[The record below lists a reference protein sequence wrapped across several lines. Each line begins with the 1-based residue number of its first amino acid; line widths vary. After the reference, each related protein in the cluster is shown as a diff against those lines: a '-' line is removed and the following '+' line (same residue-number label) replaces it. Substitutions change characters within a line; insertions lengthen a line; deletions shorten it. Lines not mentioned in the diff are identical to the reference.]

1 MTNVYQALINRYLEH
16 KTRPDPQQFITI
28 SSHHQTIPSTGT
40 FIFPKPPQP
49 DSNSKTQYFISGIS
63 FPNLD
68 DNLALQKTE
77 LHIQII
83 CGGQT
88 WVAGQLGLL
97 DTHALKDLIIPI
109 PAADV
114 QQEIEIII
122 LNSTTENSHGSGSLN
137 YDVVVAPDFHAED
150 LHCYR
155 QIIYP
160 LPESGIIHD
169 GRNTIL
175 GSIPN
180 SIARVEVYV
189 PAELDVELPLDYQPK
204 IYCDYLAIKPST
216 QTETTSART
225 SSLVWDDETT
235 SARTPSLVWDGETT
249 SARTSSLVWDDE
261 TTSARTHKQLS
272 GPGHRKCL
280 GYKTYCFDGTKIA
293 PNSLIRLEPQ
303 HHGQTQ
309 ILYSLIENQV
319 VRMKSGYIGLAF

>member
-16 KTRPDPQQFITI
+16 KARPDPKQQFITI

-63 FPNLD
+63 IPNQD
-68 DNLALQKTE
+68 DNLALQQTE

-97 DTHALKDLIIPI
+97 DTHALKNLIIPI
-109 PAADV
+109 PAANV
-114 QQEIEIII
+114 QQEIKIII
-122 LNSTTENSHGSGSLN
+122 LNSTTENSHVRGSLN

-150 LHCYR
+150 CLGLQPNAEDLPCYR

-160 LPESGIIHD
+160 LPVSGIIHD

-180 SIARVEVYV
+180 SIARIEVYV
-189 PAELDVELPLDYQPK
+189 PTDLDVELPLDYQPK
-204 IYCDYLAIKPST
+204 IYCDNLAIKPST

-225 SSLVWDDETT
+225 SSLVWD
-235 SARTPSLVWDGETT
+235 GEPT
-249 SARTSSLVWDDE
+249 SARTSSLVWDGE
-261 TTSARTHKQLS
+261 PTSARTHNQLS
-272 GPGHRKCL
+272 GPGQRKCL
-280 GYKTYCFDGTKIA
+280 GYKTYSFDGTKIV

>member
-150 LHCYR
+150 LHCYQ

-189 PAELDVELPLDYQPK
+189 PAVLDVELPLDYQPK

-225 SSLVWDDETT
+225 SSLVWD
-235 SARTPSLVWDGETT
+235 GETT
-249 SARTSSLVWDDE
+249 SARTSSLVWDGE
-261 TTSARTHKQLS
+261 TTSARTHNQLS
-272 GPGHRKCL
+272 GPGQRKCL

-309 ILYSLIENQV
+309 IFYSLIENQV

>member
-189 PAELDVELPLDYQPK
+189 PAVLDVELPLDYQPK

-225 SSLVWDDETT
+225 SSLVWD
-235 SARTPSLVWDGETT
+235 GETT
-249 SARTSSLVWDDE
+249 SARTSSLVWDGE
-261 TTSARTHKQLS
+261 TTSARTHNQLS
-272 GPGHRKCL
+272 GPGQRKCL

-309 ILYSLIENQV
+309 IFYSLIENQV

>member
-1 MTNVYQALINRYLEH
+1 MTNLYQASINRYLDQVN
-16 KTRPDPQQFITI
+16 KTLPAPEKFITI

-40 FIFPKPPQP
+40 FIFPKPQQP
-49 DSNSKTQYFISGIS
+49 YSNSKTQYFISGIS

-68 DNLALQKTE
+68 DSLALRQTE

-114 QQEIEIII
+114 LQEIKLIIQ
-122 LNSTTENSHGSGSLN
+122 NPTTENSHGSGALN

-150 LHCYR
+150 LPCYR

-169 GRNTIL
+169 GVNTIL

-180 SIARVEVYV
+180 SIARIEVYV
-189 PAELDVELPLDYQPK
+189 PADLDVELLLDYQPK
-204 IYCDYLAIKPST
+204 IYCDNIAIEPVTRREPTSGA
-216 QTETTSART
+216 TT
-225 SSLVWDDETT
+225 
-235 SARTPSLVWDGETT
+235 
-249 SARTSSLVWDDE
+249 
-261 TTSARTHKQLS
+261 HNQLS
-272 GPGHRKCL
+272 GPGYCEFL
-280 GYKTYCFDGTKIA
+280 GYKTYSFDGNKFMT
-293 PNSLIRLEPQ
+293 NSLIMLDKQ
-303 HHGQTQ
+303 Q
-309 ILYSLIENQV
+309 IPLGKIKYSIVEKQV
-319 VRMKSGYIGLAF
+319 VRMKNGYIGLAF

>member
-189 PAELDVELPLDYQPK
+189 PAVLDVELPLDYQPK

-225 SSLVWDDETT
+225 SSLVWD
-235 SARTPSLVWDGETT
+235 GETT
-249 SARTSSLVWDDE
+249 SART
-261 TTSARTHKQLS
+261 HNQLS
-272 GPGHRKCL
+272 GPGQRKCL

-309 ILYSLIENQV
+309 IFYSLIENQV

>member
-189 PAELDVELPLDYQPK
+189 PAVLDVELPLDYQPK

-225 SSLVWDDETT
+225 SSLVWD
-235 SARTPSLVWDGETT
+235 G
-249 SARTSSLVWDDE
+249 E

-272 GPGHRKCL
+272 GPGQRKCL

-309 ILYSLIENQV
+309 IFYSLIENQV

>member
-28 SSHHQTIPSTGT
+28 SSHHLTIPSTGT

-63 FPNLD
+63 IPNQD
-68 DNLALQKTE
+68 DNLALQQTE

-97 DTHALKDLIIPI
+97 DTHALKNLIIPI
-109 PAADV
+109 PAANV
-114 QQEIEIII
+114 QQEIKIII
-122 LNSTTENSHGSGSLN
+122 LNSTTENSHVRGSLN

-150 LHCYR
+150 CLGLQPNAEDLPCYR

-160 LPESGIIHD
+160 LPGSGIIHD

-180 SIARVEVYV
+180 SIARIEVYV
-189 PAELDVELPLDYQPK
+189 PADLDVELPLDYQPK
-204 IYCDYLAIKPST
+204 IYCDNLAIKPST

-225 SSLVWDDETT
+225 
-235 SARTPSLVWDGETT
+235 
-249 SARTSSLVWDDE
+249 
-261 TTSARTHKQLS
+261 HNQLS
-272 GPGHRKCL
+272 WPGQRKCL
-280 GYKTYCFDGTKIA
+280 GYKTYSFDGTKIV

>member
-16 KTRPDPQQFITI
+16 KARPDPQQFITI

-63 FPNLD
+63 IPNQD
-68 DNLALQKTE
+68 DNLALQQTE

-97 DTHALKDLIIPI
+97 DTHALKNLIIPI
-109 PAADV
+109 PAANV
-114 QQEIEIII
+114 QQEIKIII
-122 LNSTTENSHGSGSLN
+122 LNSTTENSHVRGSLN
-137 YDVVVAPDFHAED
+137 YDVVVAPDFHTEDCLGLQPNAED
-150 LHCYR
+150 LPCYR

-160 LPESGIIHD
+160 LPGAGIIHD

-180 SIARVEVYV
+180 SIARIEVYV
-189 PAELDVELPLDYQPK
+189 PADLDVELPLDYQPK
-204 IYCDYLAIKPST
+204 IYCDDLAVDPST
-216 QTETTSART
+216 QMETTSART
-225 SSLVWDDETT
+225 SSLVWD
-235 SARTPSLVWDGETT
+235 GETT
-249 SARTSSLVWDDE
+249 SART
-261 TTSARTHKQLS
+261 HNQLS
-272 GPGHRKCL
+272 GPGQRKCL
-280 GYKTYCFDGTKIA
+280 GYKTYSFDGTKIV
-293 PNSLIRLEPQ
+293 PNSLIRLELQ